1 MEDENHRHD
10 RRKHKLA
17 GRTTNRSTK
26 FQDVNQW
33 EHRIPKCEPIRL
45 QKLLYPL
52 FISLSSPS
60 FLFFLFRRLRIPA
73 HQAHINPK
81 KKEESAAAA
90 AMVAAAIMAATTP
103 VSFFGSSSH
112 TAMRLSGSCCSCS
125 CSYSLAS
132 SRSQLGSGAFLA
144 QTFHSLGFSSNV
156 EWLFM
161 RPPRRRRR
169 RRKGSNHQ
177 YQHHRSIL
185 SPALLLPLLPAAAA
199 VFQQTLVTPANFI
212 LPHFVHEGTP
222 TKEGSLSLSG
232 TLKKVGLLCGGN
244 LLTSCLC
251 SCNQVLTKCHAP
263 LNVWEECEV

>member
-1 MEDENHRHD
+1 
-10 RRKHKLA
+10 
-17 GRTTNRSTK
+17 
-26 FQDVNQW
+26 
-33 EHRIPKCEPIRL
+33 
-45 QKLLYPL
+45 
-52 FISLSSPS
+52 
-60 FLFFLFRRLRIPA
+60 
-73 HQAHINPK
+73 
-81 KKEESAAAA
+81 
-90 AMVAAAIMAATTP
+90 MVAAAIMAATSP
-103 VSFFGSSSH
+103 VFFFGSSSH
-112 TAMRLSGSCCSCS
+112 TAMRLSGSCCCCCS
-125 CSYSLAS
+125 SSSLAS

-169 RRKGSNHQ
+169 RRRKGSNHQ
-177 YQHHRSIL
+177 HQHQHQHHRSIS
-185 SPALLLPLLPAAAA
+185 SPALLLPLLPTAAA

-244 LLTSCLC
+244 LLTSCIC

-263 LNVWEECEV
+263 LNV